1 MKTAIEIIT
10 MGLSFYL
17 AYRLYNKYYK
27 ILALY
32 SNEVVRDWPNIPSW
46 LNWALGI
53 ILFLGCLSSQATF
66 FFESLICWLILLI
79 IIPYFYL
86 PIRNG
91 KIYNILSVSTFFLT
105 AFFSFTLFFSVDNS
119 RDIICESFIPNY
131 DVYYTTEYYQTDY
144 DDHEREV
151 AHVNTGND
159 TLDFVLETIFPFAYR
174 ILLGFIVIF
183 SLLLNVSLREKNKII
198 KNGYNKV

>member
-1 MKTAIEIIT
+1 MKTAIEIIIY
-10 MGLSFYL
+10 GLSFYL

-53 ILFLGCLSSQATF
+53 ILFFGCLSSQATF

-131 DVYYTTEYYQTDY
+131 DVYYTTEHYQTDY
-144 DDHEREV
+144 DDYEREV

>member
-1 MKTAIEIIT
+1 MKTAIEIIIY
-10 MGLSFYL
+10 GLSFYL

-53 ILFLGCLSSQATF
+53 ILFFGCLSSQATF

-105 AFFSFTLFFSVDNS
+105 AFFSFTLFLSVDNS

-144 DDHEREV
+144 DYHEREV

-159 TLDFVLETIFPFAYR
+159 TLDFVLETIFPYAYR